1 MKDIE
6 LVLIDDDNNVEKTK
20 VKSKKKE
27 KKKKNKLVI
36 TCIVLDILALIGYF
50 VTYGPW
56 DYLRN
61 LLVTTAMTT
70 MSHHYLARTFYSDE
84 MIRKV
89 LANNYVEESG
99 ESTDTSQ
106 ITFIENDSGIYES
119 IYEEQILD
127 RDKDDV
133 YKLIPISGN
142 NYKGTLVAVYDP
154 SRIELAL
161 SKYFGTWGQHITTIT
176 RENDALIGIN
186 ASAFEDE
193 NMVGNG
199 SKPTGVVIKDGK
211 VVYQGIST
219 GYGGGIIGFTED
231 NVLMLSKKSPQ
242 QAIKDGIVDGV
253 EFGPFLIVNGEAA
266 FIKGN
271 GGWGVAPRTA
281 IAQRKDGIVL
291 FLIID
296 GRQPGYSLGIDMVE
310 MTKILQNYGAYNAA
324 NLDGGASSVLSV
336 KGELYNKPCGA
347 TLTGERSSPNA
358 WIVK

>member
-1 MKDIE
+1 MEDVEI
-6 LVLIDDDNNVEKTK
+6 VLIDEDEAIK
-20 VKSKKKE
+20 KSKAKPKNKN
-27 KKKKNKLVI
+27 KKKKKKTVI
-36 TCIVLDILALIGYF
+36 TFVILDVLALIGYF
-50 VTYGPW
+50 ITYGPW
-56 DYLRN
+56 DYCRN

-89 LANNYVEESG
+89 LANNYIQETG

-106 ITFIENDSGIYES
+106 ITFIKNDSGIYES

-127 RDKDDV
+127 RDKDEV
-133 YKLIPISGN
+133 YKLIPISGT

-199 SKPTGVVIKDGK
+199 SKATGVVIKDGK
-211 VVYQGIST
+211 IVYQGVPTS
-219 GYGGGIIGFTED
+219 YGGGIIGFTSD
-231 NVLMLSKKSPQ
+231 HVLMLSKKSPT
-242 QAIKDGIVDGV
+242 QAIKDGIVDAV
-253 EFGPFLIVNGEAA
+253 EFGPFLIVNGKAS

-271 GGWGVAPRTA
+271 GGWGIAPRTA

-347 TLTGERSSPNA
+347 TETGERSSPNA